1 MPEYRPGAIINTTQ
15 SEQCHAFPNR
25 TRLSINILLRFL
37 RSPPPLM
44 AVWKPCIIRSVLLIL
59 LNSRTSKLQ
68 LQPDLTTIRESQP
81 LENPQMTTN
90 RESQSPISALDSET
104 RVTATDFL
112 VFALSLCGNLSTLPL
127 IANVRKSPYF
137 KPFSRYLPHFLD
149 SRTTVSTCPV

>member
-90 RESQSPISALDSET
+90 RESQSPISAQSIRGRSQSGDGSLI
-104 RVTATDFL
+104 V
-112 VFALSLCGNLSTLPL
+112 LSIREPSPDCFKIVSILYLGTTLPFDIVSVTESTIL
-127 IANVRKSPYF
+127 N
-137 KPFSRYLPHFLD
+137 PHLL
-149 SRTTVSTCPV
+149 

>member
-1 MPEYRPGAIINTTQ
+1 M
-15 SEQCHAFPNR
+15 
-25 TRLSINILLRFL
+25 
-37 RSPPPLM
+37 
-44 AVWKPCIIRSVLLIL
+44 PCIIRSVLLIL

-81 LENPQMTTN
+81 LGNPQMTTN
-90 RESQSPISALDSET
+90 RESQFPISALDSET

-127 IANVRKSPYF
+127 IAKVRKSPYF

-149 SRTTVSTCPV
+149 SRTTVSTWLVHGNMSIGSTLTSSKPALQSSLQSRANVDGLQET

>member
-1 MPEYRPGAIINTTQ
+1 M
-15 SEQCHAFPNR
+15 
-25 TRLSINILLRFL
+25 
-37 RSPPPLM
+37 M
-44 AVWKPCIIRSVLLIL
+44 AVWVPCIIRSVLLIL

-127 IANVRKSPYF
+127 IAKVRKSPYF

-149 SRTTVSTCPV
+149 SRTTVSTWFVFGNISTGWIFFTLYPCCTNQCRSRASVSGLHET